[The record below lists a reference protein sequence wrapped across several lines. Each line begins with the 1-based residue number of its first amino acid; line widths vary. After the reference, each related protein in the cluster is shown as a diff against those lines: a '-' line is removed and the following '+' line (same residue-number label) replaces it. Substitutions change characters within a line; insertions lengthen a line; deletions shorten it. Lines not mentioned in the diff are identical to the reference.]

1 MEENKKQLLKKFKEI
16 TKLKWVEGINQGTN
30 SVGLTF
36 EILLQKDIDSMYFPD
51 YYGIEIK
58 CTQRFSRYPVNLF
71 SISFDGPRLYE
82 MDRLLK
88 KYGISDKK
96 YFNKLQ
102 LQGSIYVNK
111 YNKIN
116 NNYFK
121 LKVNQETKKI
131 IICVYDKDLNLLE
144 EETYIDFET
153 IKLRLILKLSNLA
166 VVYASKKKENDKL
179 NFRYYK
185 ITIYKL
191 KSFDRFIRLLEQDY
205 ISVSLIGRVTRSGKE
220 EGRQRNKNLVFSI
233 PKELLELLF
242 EKELEYNA
250 DTDNK
255 FMIQL

>member
-1 MEENKKQLLKKFKEI
+1 MDESKKQLLNKFKEI
-16 TKLKWVEGINQGTN
+16 AKLKWVEGINNSTN

-36 EILLQKDIDSMYFPD
+36 ESLLHKDIDSMYFPD

-58 CTQRFSRYPVNLF
+58 CTQRFSRYPVTLF
-71 SISFDGPRLYE
+71 SISFDGPKLYE

-88 KYGISDKK
+88 KYGTPDTK
-96 YFNKLQ
+96 YSNKLQ
-102 LQGSIYVNK
+102 LQGAVYINK

-121 LKVNQETKKI
+121 IKLNKQTKKL

-166 VVYASKKKENDKL
+166 MVYASKKTENNKP

-185 ITIYKL
+185 LSIYRL
-191 KSFDRFIRLLEQDY
+191 ISFDRFIKLLEQDC
-205 ISVSLIGRVTRSGKE
+205 INMIIIGRVSRSGKE

-233 PKELLELLF
+233 KKELIKLLF
-242 EKELEYNA
+242 VKELEYDSDLN
-250 DTDNK
+250 DK
-255 FMIQL
+255 FVK